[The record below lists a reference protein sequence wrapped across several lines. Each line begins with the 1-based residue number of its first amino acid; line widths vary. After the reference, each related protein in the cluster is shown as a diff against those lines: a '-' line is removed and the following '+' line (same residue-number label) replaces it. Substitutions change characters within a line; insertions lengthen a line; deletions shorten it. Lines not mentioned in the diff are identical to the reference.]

1 MNTRKALRAL
11 LKGDELLVTT
21 CAYDALSAK
30 IIEQAGIPALITTGF
45 GISASHIGKPDAELY
60 TMTENLNVVKN
71 MVLAVNIPVIADLDT
86 GYGNAVNVIRTIR
99 EFERAGCAG
108 GIIEDQLAPKRC
120 PACVD
125 AFPLIPVEEATG
137 KIKAA
142 VDAREDPDFL
152 IIGRTDAQGKE
163 AVDRANAYIEAGA
176 EMVLFISKAFPT
188 LQELKKY
195 GKGVKAPF
203 CLNFFEDVDYPSWF
217 KDDWKIED
225 LKEMGVK
232 ILNYPFIPLFAA
244 AHAMQ
249 AAVAHLIRYKTVKG
263 LQNPVRM
270 SHEKFADLIGFLEVK
285 ALQEKYMPS
294 REVIFGR

>member
-11 LKGDELLVTT
+11 LKGNDILITT

-30 IIEQAGIPALITTGF
+30 IIEQAGIPAFITTGF

-86 GYGNAVNVIRTIR
+86 GYGNAVNVIRTIK

-125 AFPLIPVEEATG
+125 AFPLIPVEEAVG

-152 IIGRTDAQGKE
+152 IVGRTDAQGKE
-163 AVDRANAYIEAGA
+163 AVDRGNAYIEAGA
-176 EMVLFISKAFPT
+176 EMVLFISKAFPS
-188 LQELKKY
+188 LRELKKY
-195 GKGVKAPF
+195 SKGVKAPF

>member
-1 MNTRKALRAL
+1 MNTRKTLRAL
-11 LKGDELLVTT
+11 LKKDEVLITT
-21 CAYDALSAK
+21 CAHDALSAK

-45 GISASHIGKPDAELY
+45 GISASHIGQPDAELY

-86 GYGNAVNVIRTIR
+86 GYGNAINVIRTIR

-108 GIIEDQLAPKRC
+108 GILEDQLAPKRC

-125 AFPLIPVEEATG
+125 AFPLIPVEEAAG

-152 IIGRTDAQGKE
+152 IVGRTDGQGKE

-176 EMVLFISKAFPT
+176 DLVLFISKAFPS
-188 LQELKKY
+188 LRELKKY
-195 GKGVKAPF
+195 SQEVKAPF
-203 CLNFFEDVDYPSWF
+203 ILNFFEGAGYPAWF
-217 KDDWKIED
+217 QDEWKMED

-232 ILNYPFIPLFAA
+232 ILDYPFIPLLAA
-244 AHAMQ
+244 VHAMQ
-249 AAVAHLIRYKTVKG
+249 AAVTHLARHKSLKG
-263 LQNPVRM
+263 LQSPRM
-270 SHEKFADLIGFLEVK
+270 SHEKFAELIGFPQLK
-285 ALQEKYMPS
+285 ALQQKYMPS
-294 REVIFGR
+294 SDVIMGR

>member
-1 MNTRKALRAL
+1 MKVRKALRAL
-11 LKGDELLVTT
+11 LKKDEVLITT
-21 CAYDALSAK
+21 CAYDALSAR

-45 GISASHIGKPDAELY
+45 GISASHIGQPDAELY

-86 GYGNAVNVIRTIR
+86 GYGNAINVIRTIK

-108 GIIEDQLAPKRC
+108 GILEDQLAPKRC

-125 AFPLIPVEEATG
+125 AFPLIPVEEAVG

-152 IIGRTDAQGKE
+152 IVGRTDALGKE

-176 EMVLFISKAFPT
+176 EMVLFISKAFPS
-188 LQELKKY
+188 LRELKKRS
-195 GKGVKAPF
+195 KEVKAPF
-203 CLNFFEDVDYPSWF
+203 ILNFFEGVDYPAWF
-217 KDDWKIED
+217 QEEWKIED

-232 ILNYPFIPLFAA
+232 ILDYPFIPMLAA
-244 AHAMQ
+244 VHAMQ
-249 AAVAHLIRYKTVKG
+249 AAVTHLARHKSLEG
-263 LQNPVRM
+263 LQIPRL
-270 SHEKFADLIGFLEVK
+270 SHEKFADLTGFPRVK
-285 ALQEKYMPS
+285 ALQEKYMPPGGG
-294 REVIFGR
+294 ILGR